1 MRVVPGIVGVFIYTT
16 IDKENPRS
24 LFLTS
29 VYNTGGGAE
38 NICRGSIADG
48 LVDTPE
54 LIGRRS
60 GGDGA
65 RGINQC
71 LH

>member
-1 MRVVPGIVGVFIYTT
+1 MVPGIVEVFTHAA
-16 IDKENPRS
+16 IDKENLGS
-24 LFLTS
+24 LLLTS

-38 NICRGSIADG
+38 NICRSSIADR
-48 LVDTPE
+48 LIDTPKF
-54 LIGRRS
+54 IGRRS

-65 RGINQC
+65 RNINQC